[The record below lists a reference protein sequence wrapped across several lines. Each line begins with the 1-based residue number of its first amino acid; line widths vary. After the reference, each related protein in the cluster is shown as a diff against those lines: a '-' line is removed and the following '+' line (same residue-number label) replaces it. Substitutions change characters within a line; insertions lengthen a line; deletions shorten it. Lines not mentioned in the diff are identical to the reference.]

1 MNHSANQNNNA
12 PWLSVEGVTRR
23 YGDKTA
29 LDALSFDIRERGVAG
44 FLGRNGAGKS
54 TLLRIL
60 IGQDLPTSGK
70 ARLFGEDPFDNP
82 GVLRRVCMV
91 QDHPDPGALK
101 GVRDLLA
108 VSHATY
114 PKWDDAFAE
123 RLIKR
128 FELDTRKKLKALSRG
143 MHTSLAL
150 VIGLA
155 SGAELTLFDEPS
167 LGLDAVMR
175 ERFYDTLIETR
186 GKTDRCFL
194 VSTHLIEEAARTLDT
209 VRMIENGKL
218 LAGGTVAE
226 LTGSAFTMTGPV
238 VEPPPGVKVLRRDTR
253 DGLVTLACQG
263 ERPHTPPPNVTI
275 APVSLQRLFVLLTE
289 SGKEA

>member
-1 MNHSANQNNNA
+1 MTQTGAA
-12 PWLSVEGVTRR
+12 PWLSVEEVTRR

-29 LDALSFDIRERGVAG
+29 LDALSFDVRERGVVG

-60 IGQDLPTSGK
+60 VGQDLPTSG
-70 ARLFGEDPFDNP
+70 RVRVFGENPFDNP
-82 GVLRRVCMV
+82 GVLSRLCMV
-91 QDHPDPGALK
+91 QDHPDHGALR
-101 GVRDLLA
+101 GVADLLA
-108 VSHATY
+108 VSRRVY
-114 PKWDDAFAE
+114 PKWDSAFAD

-128 FELDTRKKLKALSRG
+128 FDLDTRKKLKALSRG

-150 VIGLA
+150 TIGLA

-175 ERFYDTLIETR
+175 ERFYDVLIETR

-209 VRMIENGKL
+209 VRMIEAGRM
-218 LAGGTVAE
+218 LAQGTVKE
-226 LTGSAFTMTGPV
+226 LTGGAFTMTGPA
-238 VEPPPGVKVLRRDTR
+238 VEAPPGVKVLRRDTR
-253 DGLVTLACQG
+253 DGLVTLTCQG
-263 ERPHTPPPNVTI
+263 DRPDPPPPNVTI